1 MLGKKGTSIF
11 KVQQNRVEC
20 SRLENVCFQAN
31 GGSVEFGD
39 WYLFSYLS

>member
-1 MLGKKGTSIF
+1 MLRKKGTSIF

-20 SRLENVCFQAN
+20 RLQNGCFQAN

-39 WYLFSYLS
+39 LYLFSYLS